1 MEVPSG
7 RNETILIVDDDE
19 LVLTFTQNLI
29 ESLGYRVL
37 SASNGR
43 DALEMLR
50 QSTPIDL
57 LFTDV
62 VMPGAMSG
70 PLLVAEARRLR
81 PELKVLYTSGYPD
94 HRMPDRLPAPALHDM
109 PDPGVDQVGKPYRRS
124 ELAVKLR
131 KLLDG
136 DRSEASIIDP

>member
-94 HRMPDRLPAPALHDM
+94 HRMPDRVPAPTLHDM
-109 PDPGVDQVGKPYRRS
+109 PDPGVDQVDKPYRRS

-136 DRSEASIIDP
+136 DRSEASVIDS